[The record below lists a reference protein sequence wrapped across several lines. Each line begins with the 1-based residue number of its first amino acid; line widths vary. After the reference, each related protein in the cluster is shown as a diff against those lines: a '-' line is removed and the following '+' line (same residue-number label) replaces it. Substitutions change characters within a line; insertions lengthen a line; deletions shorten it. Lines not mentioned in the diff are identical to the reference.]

1 MTAVKEKSEAIATDT
16 SIETGESWEG
26 LLMNPFLNAEHFK
39 EKEAPF
45 VVLEW
50 RIAPE
55 DENNKPRVSLTLE
68 RKKEKYRFDLNVTNA
83 KFVRNADVTPNGLV
97 GKILTITKVNVTNP
111 KTGKIVEGLR
121 ICKIE

>member
-1 MTAVKEKSEAIATDT
+1 MTEVKEKSEAIATDK
-16 SIETGESWEG
+16 STGESWEG

-39 EKEAPF
+39 GKEAPF
-45 VVLEW
+45 VVLES

-55 DENNKPRVSLTLE
+55 DENNKPRVSLTVE
-68 RKKEKYRFDLNVTNA
+68 RSKEKYRFDLNVTNS
-83 KFVRNADVTPNGLV
+83 KFVRDADVTPNGLV
-97 GKILTITKVNVTNP
+97 GKILTITKVNVANP

>member
-1 MTAVKEKSEAIATDT
+1 MTTSKEESKAAATDV
-16 SIETGESWEG
+16 SIGESWEG

-45 VVLEW
+45 CVLES

-68 RKKEKYRFDLNVTNA
+68 RKNEKFRFDLNVTNA
-83 KFVRNADVTPNGLV
+83 KFVRDADITPNGLV